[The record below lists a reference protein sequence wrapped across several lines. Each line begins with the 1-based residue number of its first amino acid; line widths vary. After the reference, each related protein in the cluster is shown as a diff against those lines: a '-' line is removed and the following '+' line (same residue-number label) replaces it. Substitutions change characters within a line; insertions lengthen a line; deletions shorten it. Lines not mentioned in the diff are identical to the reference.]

1 MKLSMCALVWGQ
13 EGVFINMKGVFIN
26 VVGLLTWHSVVFFAG
41 EEQEKGGS
49 PVLA

>member
-1 MKLSMCALVWGQ
+1 MCVLVWGQ
-13 EGVFINMKGVFIN
+13 EGIFTN
-26 VVGLLTWHSVVFFAG
+26 VAGLLTWHSVVFFAG